1 MVVVADDGFWLAVAA
16 VCWQAGLASGDMAV
30 LCANAEADSAIPI
43 ATEAEKMNRDI
54 RSSKISHCLALA
66 RGPLICDSDASKT
79 ACKIAISRFVIDN

>member
-16 VCWQAGLASGDMAV
+16 VCRQAGLASGDMAM

-54 RSSKISHCLALA
+54 RSSKISLPRIGA
-66 RGPLICDSDASKT
+66 RLTYLWRCRIKNSPQNC
-79 ACKIAISRFVIDN
+79 N